1 MSRSSIAESAPT
13 WVLAARVGLR
23 RGEILRRQSA
33 PGGSGIAEE
42 DSVLFAAIEM
52 LRSKGTPKIVFLL
65 TEQHVHL
72 YEISP
77 EDPALAT
84 VLVAPRASNLGL
96 LLGELRQVARGLE
109 Q

>member
-1 MSRSSIAESAPT
+1 MSFASAECAPA
-13 WVLAARVGLR
+13 WVLAARVELR
-23 RGEILRRQSA
+23 RGAILRRKCA

-52 LRSKGTPKIVFLL
+52 MRSEDAPKIVFLL
-65 TEQHVHL
+65 SEHHIHL
-72 YEISP
+72 YQIAA
-77 EDPALAT
+77 EDPSQAT

-96 LLGELRQVARGLE
+96 LLSELRQVVQGLE